1 MWVSYQLNL
10 KFSCKELAQL
20 DQRTQKSDQP
30 DHLEKD
36 KICTE
41 SYCKEKENVEQI
53 QGRKLCVNP
62 NDPMFDIACS
72 WWVCNLLSW
81 GKPGGKTFY
90 HLIKNRND
98 TLLFRTW
105 SLWPFFNSC
114 IKLLSG
120 HWDVIFFSS
129 MP

>member
-30 DHLEKD
+30 DHLEKED

-72 WWVCNLLSW
+72 WWVCDLLSW
-81 GKPGGKTFY
+81 GKPGGE
-90 HLIKNRND
+90 
-98 TLLFRTW
+98 LFTTW
-105 SLWPFFNSC
+105 SRTEM
-114 IKLLSG
+114 KLYCLELDLSG
-120 HWDVIFFSS
+120 HFLIAA
-129 MP
+129 

>member
-41 SYCKEKENVEQI
+41 SYCKEKENAEQI

-62 NDPMFDIACS
+62 NDSMFDIACS
-72 WWVCNLLSW
+72 W
-81 GKPGGKTFY
+81 
-90 HLIKNRND
+90 
-98 TLLFRTW
+98 
-105 SLWPFFNSC
+105 
-114 IKLLSG
+114 
-120 HWDVIFFSS
+120 
-129 MP
+129 